1 MDGQYIHLHTIKS
14 QYIGYCKITIKCII
28 NATKLK
34 CQAEENLDFESVDVE
49 VTRQIRIYYNKFH
62 CTLNFS
68 Q

>member
-34 CQAEENLDFESVDVE
+34 CQAEENLDYESVDAISNA
-49 VTRQIRIYYNKFH
+49 TNKN
-62 CTLNFS
+62 LL
-68 Q
+68 